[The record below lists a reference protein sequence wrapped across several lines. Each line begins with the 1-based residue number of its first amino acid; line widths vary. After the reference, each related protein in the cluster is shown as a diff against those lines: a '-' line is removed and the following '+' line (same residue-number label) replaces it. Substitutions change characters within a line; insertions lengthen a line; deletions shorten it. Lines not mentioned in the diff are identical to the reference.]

1 VKILVQSVFEGVVY
15 HCSPIDLGHPGRPTL
30 EVDAL
35 LRPGDADSGPLL
47 LPVADYIRMVGIDVA
62 RPHLEDLAARGR
74 IVRRLDVEHISFP
87 TWTTRGSGSS

>member
-15 HCSPIDLGHPGRPTL
+15 HCSPVDLSNPGRPTL

-35 LRPGDADSGPLL
+35 LRPGDADTGPLL

-62 RPHLEDLAARGR
+62 REHLEDLEARGR
-74 IVRRLDVEHISFP
+74 IVRRLDVEHITFP
-87 TWTTRGSGSS
+87 TWTCATG